1 MKADLHIHSNYSDG
15 SFSVEELLQMAS
27 KKDLTHVS
35 LVDHDTIRGIE
46 SAQVAGEKYG
56 ITVIPGIEISAYDF
70 SRNRKVHILGYAFDK
85 EATQIKRLCNPLL
98 SRRHENSLWQIHQLQ
113 KNHFDIEFIEVA
125 KKAMMSGVIYKQHIM
140 EVLVDEPFNT
150 HYYKQLYKK
159 LFKGN
164 GICDREIEY
173 VDAIS
178 AVRAIKADNGYA
190 VLAHPGQ
197 LDSYDLIPD
206 LVKNGLDGIE
216 RNHIAHTAEDRKRV
230 EQYANEYSLFQTGGS
245 DFHGR
250 YGCQVE
256 IGEQLSPTQ
265 LFELVLT
272 KSHNI

>member
-1 MKADLHIHSNYSDG
+1 MKADLHIHSHYSDG
-15 SFSVEELLQMAS
+15 ASSVAEILDMAS
-27 KKDLTHVS
+27 EQGLTHVS
-35 LVDHDTIRGIE
+35 LVDHDTVRGIE
-46 SAQVAGEKYG
+46 PAQVAAKKYG

-70 SRNRKVHILGYAFDK
+70 SRKRKVHILGYAFDK
-85 EATQIKRLCNPLL
+85 EATQIKKLCNPLL

-113 KNHFDIEFIEVA
+113 KNQFDIEFLEVA

-140 EVLVDEPFNT
+140 DALVDEAFNT
-150 HYYKQLYKK
+150 HYYKQLYKQ
-159 LFKGN
+159 LFKGD
-164 GICDREIEY
+164 GICSRDIEY

-197 LDSYDLIPD
+197 LDSYDLIPE

-216 RNHIAHTAEDRKRV
+216 RNHIAHTAEDRERV
-230 EQYANEYSLFQTGGS
+230 AQYANEYSLFQTGGS

-250 YGCQVE
+250 YGSQVE
-256 IGEQLSPTQ
+256 VGEQLSPTQ
-265 LFELVLT
+265 HFELVLT